1 MPDTHSD
8 GELNKRRSGSVP
20 NATLK
25 SILAILS
32 EFSGVDFLQY
42 KLSTITRR
50 LQRRM
55 SLVNSQSFEEYLTF
69 IKDNENEQN
78 IVYADLLIHVSSFF
92 RDESSFEY
100 LLRFILPQ
108 VVRHAREKEEQV
120 RVWVAGCATGEEAYS
135 IAMCLYE
142 LMGDEHFTSN
152 VKIFA
157 TDLSEAVIATARK
170 AVYTQAQ
177 VAGISPERLER
188 FFIEVEQGYEISA
201 NIRDACVFACHN
213 MLTDPPFAKLNL
225 ISCRNVLIY
234 MQPVLQKKMLSIF
247 NYALKD
253 RGFLWLGKSET
264 NRSPDLFDMPSKKT
278 KIYLKKN
285 VDKWTLRNAFP
296 TNKKIKHMTPSFDQE
311 RDENIDAQKAA
322 DGIILSLY
330 APSAVL
336 LNEKF
341 DIVEFRGVTTQ
352 FFEHGPGKASLNILK
367 LAHRDLVHSLRSALS
382 QAQSTKRNVRK
393 EGLTITTAGA
403 NMTVSFEIV
412 YISNLHENYYL
423 VIFNNQSNDNAGGE
437 MAVRRVDVVETPDEK
452 NLRIFQLEKEVQRYK
467 EELRAVAEAYEA
479 TNEELQSANEELKS
493 LNEELEVSQEEL
505 QVINDELST
514 RNNDLLERN
523 NQLNNA
529 RLYAES
535 IVNTVHESLL
545 ILDTNIRV
553 VSANASFYRAFKM
566 ERKETEGKLLYELGH
581 KQWNTSDLRALMEN
595 LMTSRTPFSNYE
607 LTYKSPNSGA
617 RTIVMNGQL
626 ITSQDLKEELILI
639 AIEDITEVREAR
651 ERIAR
656 KQEVLRNNE
665 ERLRL
670 ALDGTKTGTWDFN
683 PVTKE
688 ILLSDRSRELF
699 GVTSTAPLQF
709 DSFIQTIH
717 PVDMPFVRS
726 AIYAALTGKDNGHI
740 NLDFRI
746 NLADDKVNWISCT
759 AQVFFDETNTAVR
772 VVGVVTDITENK
784 QFEKHLQEVNNR
796 LNFALQTGRLG
807 SWELELATGTIMSN
821 DQFKSN
827 FGLSAQVTFTY
838 EKLLA
843 MILPEDVRRADDA
856 LQYALNNRTLFAEE
870 YRIRWSDNTI
880 HWIAASGQGIYDED
894 GAVRRMIGV
903 AVDIT
908 ERKQAQLHLQQ
919 SEAYFRMIADT
930 APAMIWI
937 AEKDGSFSFFNK
949 AWQKYTGR
957 NLDQNK
963 DNGWY
968 DIMHPEDIDKW
979 KIGFSRSSRDR
990 KNFYAEFRLKR
1001 HDGTYHWLA
1010 CSGIP
1015 RFNSQDEFVGFIG
1028 ACTDIDDQK
1037 MVEDALERKVRER
1050 TIALED
1056 ANANLSKRNHELE
1069 QFVFITSHD
1078 LQEPLRKIR
1087 LFADMLESVKPNTPT
1102 KIDTALYLRKVKQ
1115 SAIRMSDLIRDLIAY
1130 SRLELGENAF
1140 LPVDL
1145 NQIVA
1150 NVIED
1155 FELLIR
1161 DKNAQIEVNELPV
1174 IDAVPLQM
1182 NQLFYNLIGNA
1193 LKFSSNNTECRISIT
1208 ANKISDAE
1216 MQDLPLLTKGPTY
1229 YRIIVQDNGI
1239 GFNQSYADKLFVI
1252 FQRLNQKEKYEGTG
1266 IGLALCRKIMDIH
1279 NGDIQAF
1286 GVELQGAAFHIIIP
1300 ETQQ

>member
-1 MPDTHSD
+1 MPDTHSE
-8 GELNKRRSGSVP
+8 GELNRRRSGSIP
-20 NATLK
+20 NAALK

-42 KLSTITRR
+42 KVSTITRR

-55 SLVNSQSFEEYLTF
+55 SLVNIQRFEDYLTF

-108 VVRHAREKEEQV
+108 VVKQSRENEEQV
-120 RVWVAGCATGEEAYS
+120 RIWVAGCATGEEAYS

-142 LMGDEHFTSN
+142 LMGDEHFASN

-170 AVYTQAQ
+170 AVYSASHVET
-177 VAGISPERLER
+177 VSPERLER
-188 FFIEVEQGYEISA
+188 FFIEVEQGYEIA
-201 NIRDACVFACHN
+201 GIIRDACVFACHN
-213 MLTDPPFAKLNL
+213 MLTDPPFAKLDL

-264 NRSPDLFDMPSKKT
+264 NRSPDLFEMPSKKT

-311 RDENIDAQKAA
+311 RDENVDAQKAA
-322 DGIILSLY
+322 DSIILSMY

-336 LNEKF
+336 LNEKL
-341 DIVEFRGVTTQ
+341 DIIEFRGVTMQ
-352 FFEHGPGKASLNILK
+352 FFEHSPGKASLNILK

-382 QAQSTKRNVRK
+382 QAQSTRRNVRK
-393 EGLTITTAGA
+393 DGLTITNSGGVH
-403 NMTVSFEIV
+403 NVSLEIV
-412 YISNLHENYYL
+412 PISNLHENYYL
-423 VIFNNQSNDNAGGE
+423 VIFNNQQIDATGTDASI
-437 MAVRRVDVVETPDEK
+437 RRLDVAETPDEK
-452 NLRIFQLEKEVQRYK
+452 NLRIFQLEREVQRYK

-566 ERKETEGKLLYELGH
+566 ERKETEGKLLYELGS
-581 KQWNTSDLRALMEN
+581 KQWNTSDLRSLLEN
-595 LMTSRTPFSNYE
+595 LLTSRTPFANYE
-607 LTYKSPNSGA
+607 LTYKSAGNGP
-617 RTIVMNGQL
+617 RTIMMNGQL

-656 KQEVLRNNE
+656 KQEVVRTNE

-670 ALDGTKTGTWDFN
+670 ALDGTRTGTWDFN
-683 PVTKE
+683 PMSKE
-688 ILLSDRSRELF
+688 LLLSDKSRELF
-699 GVTSTAPLQF
+699 GITTTTPLEF
-709 DSFIQTIH
+709 DNFIKVIH
-717 PVDMPFVRS
+717 PADVPNVQTR
-726 AIYAALTGKDNGHI
+726 IYAALAGKENGQI
-740 NLDFRI
+740 NLEFRI
-746 NLADDKVNWISCT
+746 NLMDDNVTWISCK
-759 AQVFFDETNTAVR
+759 AQVFFDDHGHAVR
-772 VVGVVTDITENK
+772 VLGVVTDITENK
-784 QFEKHLQEVNNR
+784 LFEKHLQDVNNR
-796 LNFALQTGRLG
+796 LHFALQTGRLG
-807 SWELELATGTIMSN
+807 SWELDIASGVLTGN
-821 DQFKSN
+821 DQFRN
-827 FGLSAQVTFTY
+827 NLGLSSQSGLSK
-838 EKLLA
+838 EKLYSL
-843 MILPEDVRRADDA
+843 ILPEDVKRVDEA
-856 LQYALNNRTLFAEE
+856 LKYALNNRSLYVEE
-870 YRIRWSDNTI
+870 YRVRWPDNSI
-880 HWIAASGQGIYDED
+880 HWIAATGQGVYEED
-894 GAVRRMIGV
+894 GSVKKMIGV
-903 AVDIT
+903 TADIT

-937 AEKDGSFSFFNK
+937 AETNGSFSFFNK

-957 NLDQNK
+957 TLEQNK

-979 KIGFSRSSRDR
+979 KINFSRSSRDR

-1001 HDGTYHWLA
+1001 HDATYHWLA

-1087 LFADMLESVKPNTPT
+1087 LFADMLESVKPGSPS
-1102 KIDTALYLRKVKQ
+1102 KIDTTLYLRKVKQ

-1145 NQIVA
+1145 NQIVS

-1155 FELLIR
+1155 FELLIK
-1161 DKNAQIEVNELPV
+1161 DKNAFIEANELPV

-1182 NQLFYNLIGNA
+1182 NQLFYNLLGNA
-1193 LKFSSNNTECRISIT
+1193 LKFSRSEGECRITIT
-1208 ANKISDAE
+1208 ANRISDSE
-1216 MQDLPLLTKGPTY
+1216 MTDLPLLPKGPSY
-1229 YRIIVQDNGI
+1229 FRITVSDNGI
-1239 GFNQSYADKLFVI
+1239 GFNQAYADKLFVI
-1252 FQRLNQKEKYEGTG
+1252 FQRLNQKEKFEGTG

-1286 GVELQGAAFHIIIP
+1286 GVEHQGASFHILIP
-1300 ETQQ
+1300 ESQQ

>member
-1 MPDTHSD
+1 MSETHAE
-8 GELNKRRSGSVP
+8 GEFNKKRSGSVL
-20 NATLK
+20 NTALK

-55 SLVNSQSFEEYLTF
+55 SLVNIQEFEEYLTF
-69 IKDNENEQN
+69 IKDNESEQN
-78 IVYADLLIHVSSFF
+78 TVYADLLIHVSSFF
-92 RDESSFEY
+92 RDEGSFEY
-100 LLRFILPQ
+100 LLRYILPQ
-108 VVRHAREKEEQV
+108 VVRQAREKEEQV

-135 IAMCLYE
+135 IAICLYE
-142 LMGDEHFTSN
+142 LMGDEHFADN

-157 TDLSEAVIATARK
+157 TDLSETVIATARK
-170 AVYTQAQ
+170 AVYTKEQ
-177 VAGISPERLER
+177 VAGVSEARLAQ
-188 FFIEVEQGYEISA
+188 FFIEREQGYEITA
-201 NIRDACVFACHN
+201 IIRDVCVFACHN

-247 NYALKD
+247 NYALKE

-311 RDENIDAQKAA
+311 RDENVDAQKAA
-322 DGIILSLY
+322 DNIILSMY

-336 LNEKF
+336 LNEKL
-341 DIVEFRGVTTQ
+341 DIIEFRGVTMQ

-382 QAQSTKRNVRK
+382 QAQSTRRNVRK
-393 EGLTITTAGA
+393 EGLTIATGGTTL
-403 NMTVSFEIV
+403 NVSFEIV
-412 YISNLHENYYL
+412 PINSLHDTYYL
-423 VIFNNQSNDNAGGE
+423 VIFNNQQNELAGSELAG
-437 MAVRRVDVVETPDEK
+437 RKVDILETADEK
-452 NLRIFQLEKEVQRYK
+452 NLRIQQLEKEVQRYK

-566 ERKETEGKLLYELGH
+566 ERKETEGKLLYELGS

-595 LMTSRTPFSNYE
+595 LLTSRTPFANYE
-607 LTYKSPNSGA
+607 LTYKSSANGL
-617 RTIVMNGQL
+617 RTIMMNGQL

-639 AIEDITEVREAR
+639 AIEDITEIREAR

-656 KQEVLRNNE
+656 KQEIVRNNE

-683 PVTKE
+683 VLSRE
-688 ILLSDRSRELF
+688 LLLSDRSRELF
-699 GVTSTAPLQF
+699 GITSSAPLEF
-709 DSFIQTIH
+709 DAFLSVIH
-717 PVDMPFVRS
+717 PVDAPVVQ
-726 AIYAALTGKDNGHI
+726 ANIAAALAGKDNGQV

-746 NLADDKVNWISCT
+746 NLAEERVNWISCK
-759 AQVFFDETNTAVR
+759 AQVFYDQHGNAAR
-772 VVGVVTDITENK
+772 VLGVVTDITESK

-796 LNFALQTGRLG
+796 LNFAMQTGRLG
-807 SWELELATGTIMSN
+807 SWELDLSTGAMHCN
-821 DQFKSN
+821 EQFRSN
-827 FGLSAQVTFTY
+827 FGLPSQTQLTY
-838 EKLLA
+838 EKLLSL
-843 MILPEDVRRADDA
+843 ILPEDVQRADDA
-856 LQYALNNRTLFAEE
+856 LKYAVNNRTLYVEE
-870 YRIRWSDNTI
+870 YRIRWPDNSV
-880 HWIAASGQGIYDED
+880 HWIAVTGQAIFDED
-894 GAVRRMIGV
+894 SAARRMIGV
-903 AVDIT
+903 TVDIT

-937 AEKDGSFSFFNK
+937 AEKDGTFSYFNK

-957 NLDQNK
+957 SLEQNK
-963 DNGWY
+963 DSGWY
-968 DIMHPEDIDKW
+968 DIMHPEDTDKW
-979 KIGFSRSSRDR
+979 KINFSRSSRDR

-1087 LFADMLESVKPNTPT
+1087 LFADMLESVKPGTT

-1145 NQIVA
+1145 NQIVT

-1155 FELLIR
+1155 FELLIK
-1161 DKNAQIEVNELPV
+1161 DKDAKIEVNELPV

-1193 LKFSSNNTECRISIT
+1193 LKFSGTNGDCRVTIT

-1216 MQDLPLLTKGPTY
+1216 MKDLPTLTVGPTY
-1229 YRIIVQDNGI
+1229 YRIVVADNGI
-1239 GFNQSYADKLFVI
+1239 GFNQAYADKLFVI
-1252 FQRLNQKEKYEGTG
+1252 FQRLNQKEKFEGTG

-1286 GVELQGAAFHIIIP
+1286 GVEQQGAAFHIIIP

>member
-1 MPDTHSD
+1 MSDTHTE
-8 GELNKRRSGSVP
+8 GELNKRRSGSAP
-20 NATLK
+20 NAALK

-32 EFSGVDFLQY
+32 ESSGVDFLQY

-55 SLVNSQSFEEYLTF
+55 SLVNVQGFEEYLTF
-69 IKDNENEQN
+69 IKENEDEQN

-100 LLRFILPQ
+100 LLRYVLPQ
-108 VVRHAREKEEQV
+108 VVKQAREKEEQV

-135 IAMCLYE
+135 IAICLYE
-142 LMGDEHFTSN
+142 LMGDAQFSN
-152 VKIFA
+152 KVKIFA

-170 AVYTQAQ
+170 AVYTKTQ
-177 VAGISPERLER
+177 VAGVPAARLAK
-188 FFIEVEQGYEISA
+188 FFVEGEQGYEIA
-201 NIRDACVFACHN
+201 AIIRDACVFACHN
-213 MLTDPPFAKLNL
+213 MLTDPPFANLHL

-247 NYALKD
+247 NYALTD

-311 RDENIDAQKAA
+311 RDGNIDAQKAA
-322 DGIILSLY
+322 DSIILSMY

-336 LNEKF
+336 LDEKF
-341 DIVEFRGVTTQ
+341 DIIEFRGVTMQ
-352 FFEHGPGKASLNILK
+352 FFEHGPGRASLNILK

-382 QAQSTKRNVRK
+382 QAQSAKRNVRK
-393 EGLTITTAGA
+393 EGLTIANGVTTL
-403 NMTVSFEIV
+403 NVSFEV
-412 YISNLHENYYL
+412 VPISSLHDSYYL
-423 VIFNNQSNDNAGGE
+423 VIFNHQQHQDFVGE
-437 MAVRRVDVVETPDEK
+437 LSVRKPEAPETTDEK
-452 NLRIFQLEKEVQRYK
+452 NLRILQLEKEVQRYK

-514 RNNDLLERN
+514 RNNDLVERN

-553 VSANASFYRAFKM
+553 VSANASFYRTFKM
-566 ERKETEGKLLYELGH
+566 ERKETEGKLLYELGN
-581 KQWNTSDLRALMEN
+581 KQWNTSELRSLMEN
-595 LMTSRTPFSNYE
+595 LLTSRTPFTNYE
-607 LTYKSPNSGA
+607 LTYKASANGL
-617 RTIVMNGQL
+617 RTIKMNGQL
-626 ITSQDLKEELILI
+626 ITSQDLREELILI

-656 KQEVLRNNE
+656 KQELVRTNE

-670 ALDGTKTGTWDFN
+670 ALDGTRTGTWDFN
-683 PVTKE
+683 PLSRE
-688 ILLSDRSRELF
+688 LLLSDKSRELF
-699 GVTSTAPLQF
+699 GITATAPLEF
-709 DSFIQTIH
+709 DSFIKGIH
-717 PVDMPFVRS
+717 PADAPAVQGR
-726 AIYAALTGKDNGHI
+726 ITAALAGKDKGHI
-740 NLDFRI
+740 NIDFRI
-746 NLADDKVNWISCT
+746 NLAEDKVAWISCK
-759 AQVFFDETNTAVR
+759 AQVFYDDNGTAVR
-772 VVGVVTDITENK
+772 VLGVVTDITESK
-784 QFEKHLQEVNNR
+784 QFEKHLQEVNNK
-796 LNFALQTGRLG
+796 LNFAMQTGKLG
-807 SWELELATGTIMSN
+807 SWEMEVSTGIMHCN
-821 DQFKSN
+821 EQFRSN
-827 FGLSAQVTFTY
+827 FGLSSQTQLTY
-838 EKLLA
+838 EKLLSL
-843 MILPEDVRRADDA
+843 ILPEDARRADEA
-856 LQYALNNRTLFAEE
+856 LQYSLNNRVLYVEE
-870 YRIRWSDNTI
+870 YRVKWPDNSI
-880 HWIAASGQGIYDED
+880 HWIAATGQGVYDEE
-894 GAVRRMIGV
+894 GAAKKMIGV
-903 AVDIT
+903 ALDIT

-957 NLDQNK
+957 THDQNK

-968 DIMHPEDIDKW
+968 DIMHPEDTDKW
-979 KIGFSRSSRDR
+979 KISFSRSSRDR

-1001 HDGTYHWLA
+1001 YDGTYHWLA

-1087 LFADMLESVKPNTPT
+1087 LFADMLESVKPGTS

-1115 SAIRMSDLIRDLIAY
+1115 SAIRMSDLIRDLISY

-1145 NQIVA
+1145 NQIVT

-1161 DKNAQIEVNELPV
+1161 DKNATIEVDELPV

-1193 LKFSSNNTECRISIT
+1193 LKFSGTEGDSRVTIT
-1208 ANKISDAE
+1208 SNKISDAE
-1216 MQDLPLLTKGPTY
+1216 LNDLPSLPVGPTY
-1229 YRIIVQDNGI
+1229 YRIVVADNGI
-1239 GFNQSYADKLFVI
+1239 GFNQAYADKLFVI
-1252 FQRLNQKEKYEGTG
+1252 FQRLNQKEKFEGTG

-1286 GVELQGAAFHIIIP
+1286 GVEHQGAAFHIIIP

>member
-1 MPDTHSD
+1 MSD
-8 GELNKRRSGSVP
+8 IYTEGEVNKRRPGPVS
-20 NATLK
+20 NAALK
-25 SILAILS
+25 SILAVLS

-55 SLVNSQSFEEYLTF
+55 SLVNIQEFEEYLTF
-69 IKDNENEQN
+69 IKDNESEQN

-92 RDESSFEY
+92 RDGGSFEY
-100 LLRFILPQ
+100 LQRFILPQ
-108 VVRHAREKEEQV
+108 VVNQAHEKKEQV
-120 RVWVAGCATGEEAYS
+120 RIWVAGCATGEEAYS
-135 IAMCLYE
+135 IAICLYE
-142 LMGDEHFTSN
+142 IMGDRHFSN
-152 VKIFA
+152 KVKIFA

-170 AVYTQAQ
+170 AIYTKAQ
-177 VAGISPERLER
+177 VAGVSATRLTQ
-188 FFIEVEQGYEISA
+188 FFAEGEQGYQISA
-201 NIRDACVFACHN
+201 TIRDACVFACHN
-213 MLTDPPFAKLNL
+213 MLTDPPFAKLHL

-247 NYALKD
+247 NYALTD
-253 RGFLWLGKSET
+253 HGFLWLGKSET
-264 NRSPDLFDMPSKKT
+264 NRSPDLFEMPSKKT

-285 VDKWTLRNAFP
+285 VDKWTLKNAFP

-311 RDENIDAQKAA
+311 RDDNIDAQKAA
-322 DGIILSLY
+322 DSIILSMY

-341 DIVEFRGVTTQ
+341 DIIEFRGVTMQ
-352 FFEHGPGKASLNILK
+352 FFEHGPGRASLNIFK
-367 LAHRDLVHSLRSALS
+367 LAHKDLVHSLRSALNH
-382 QAQSTKRNVRK
+382 AQSVRRNVRK
-393 EGLTITTAGA
+393 DGLTITTGNA
-403 NMTVSFEIV
+403 TLHVSFEV
-412 YISNLHENYYL
+412 VPISNLHGSYYL
-423 VIFNNQSNDNAGGE
+423 VIFNQQPQHELTGGE
-437 MAVRRVDVVETPDEK
+437 LSVKKAEVPETTDEK
-452 NLRIFQLEKEVQRYK
+452 NLRIQQLEKEVQRYK

-553 VSANASFYRAFKM
+553 VSANASFYRSFKM
-566 ERKETEGKLLYELGH
+566 ERKETEGKLLYEMGS

-595 LMTSRTPFSNYE
+595 LLTSRTPFASYE
-607 LTYKSPNSGA
+607 LTYKTSSNGP
-617 RTIVMNGQL
+617 RTIMMNGQL

-639 AIEDITEVREAR
+639 AIEDVTEVREAR

-656 KQEVLRNNE
+656 KQEIVRTNE

-670 ALDGTKTGTWDFN
+670 ALEGTKTGTWDFN
-683 PVTKE
+683 PLSRE
-688 ILLSDRSRELF
+688 LFLSDRSRELF
-699 GVTSTAPLQF
+699 GITSSSPMEF
-709 DSFIQTIH
+709 DNFIKAIH
-717 PVDMPFVRS
+717 PADASGVQGRI
-726 AIYAALTGKDNGHI
+726 AAALAGRENGAI
-740 NLDFRI
+740 NVDFRI
-746 NLADDKVNWISCT
+746 NLADDKVNWISCK
-759 AQVFFDETNTAVR
+759 AQVYFDENGTAIR
-772 VVGVVTDITENK
+772 VLGVVTDTTENK
-784 QFEKHLQEVNNR
+784 QFEKHLQEANNR
-796 LNFALQTGRLG
+796 LNFAMQTGRLG
-807 SWELELATGTIMSN
+807 SWELELSTGVMYCN
-821 DQFKSN
+821 EQFRTN
-827 FGLSAQVTFTY
+827 FGLSSQAQVTY
-838 EKLLA
+838 EKLLSLV
-843 MILPEDVRRADDA
+843 LPEDVQRVADA
-856 LQYALNNRTLFAEE
+856 LQQALENHVLYAEE
-870 YRIRWSDNTI
+870 YRIKWPDSSI
-880 HWIAASGQGIYDED
+880 HWIAATGQGIYDDE
-894 GAVRRMIGV
+894 GIAKRVIGV
-903 AVDIT
+903 ALDIT

-949 AWQKYTGR
+949 GWQKYTGR
-957 NLDQNK
+957 TLEQNK
-963 DNGWY
+963 NNGWY

-979 KIGFSRSSRDR
+979 KINFSRSSRDR

-1015 RFNSQDEFVGFIG
+1015 RINSQDEFIGFIG

-1087 LFADMLESVKPNTPT
+1087 LFADMLESVKPGSS

-1145 NQIVA
+1145 NQIVT

-1155 FELLIR
+1155 FELLIK
-1161 DKNAQIEVNELPV
+1161 DKNAKIDVDELPV

-1193 LKFSSNNTECRISIT
+1193 LKFSGTNGDARITIT
-1208 ANKISDAE
+1208 ANKISDTE
-1216 MQDLPLLTKGPTY
+1216 MKELPSLTVGPTY
-1229 YRIIVQDNGI
+1229 YRIIVADNGI
-1239 GFNQSYADKLFVI
+1239 GFNQAYADKLFVI
-1252 FQRLNQKEKYEGTG
+1252 FQRLNQKEKFEGTG

-1286 GVELQGAAFHIIIP
+1286 GVEQQGAAFHIIIP

>member
-1 MPDTHSD
+1 MSDTHAD

-20 NATLK
+20 NASLK

-55 SLVNSQSFEEYLTF
+55 SLVNLQGFEEYLTF

-78 IVYADLLIHVSSFF
+78 IVYEDLLIHVSSFF
-92 RDESSFEY
+92 RDEGSFEY

-108 VVRHAREKEEQV
+108 IVRLAREKDEQV
-120 RVWVAGCATGEEAYS
+120 RIWVAGCATGEEAYS
-135 IAMCLYE
+135 IAICLYE
-142 LMGDEHFTSN
+142 LMGDEHFADK

-157 TDLSEAVIATARK
+157 TDLSETVIATARK
-170 AVYTQAQ
+170 ASYTKTQ
-177 VAGISPERLER
+177 VAGVSETRLAQFFVER
-188 FFIEVEQGYEISA
+188 EQGYEISA
-201 NIRDACVFACHN
+201 VIRDVCVFACHN
-213 MLTDPPFAKLNL
+213 MLTDPPFANLNL

-264 NRSPDLFDMPSKKT
+264 NRSADLFDMPSKKT

-311 RDENIDAQKAA
+311 RDGNIDAQKAA
-322 DGIILSLY
+322 DSIILSMY
-330 APSAVL
+330 APSGVL

-341 DIVEFRGVTTQ
+341 DIIEFRGVTMQ

-382 QAQSTKRNVRK
+382 QVQSTRRNIRK
-393 EGLTITTAGA
+393 EGLTVSMGTTTL
-403 NMTVSFEIV
+403 NVSFEIV
-412 YISNLHENYYL
+412 PINSLHESYYL
-423 VIFNNQSNDNAGGE
+423 VIFNNQQQELTGSDTAL
-437 MAVRRVDVVETPDEK
+437 RKTDVQETADEK
-452 NLRIFQLEKEVQRYK
+452 NLRILQLEKEVQRYK

-553 VSANASFYRAFKM
+553 VSANASFYRSFKM
-566 ERKETEGKLLYELGH
+566 ERKETEGKLLYELES
-581 KQWNTSDLRALMEN
+581 KQWNTSDLRVMMEN
-595 LMTSRTPFSNYE
+595 LLTSRTPFANYE
-607 LTYKSPNSGA
+607 LTYKSFGNGH
-617 RTIVMNGQL
+617 RTIMMNGQL

-656 KQEVLRNNE
+656 KQEVVRTNE

-683 PVTKE
+683 PLTRE
-688 ILLSDRSRELF
+688 LFLSDRSRELF
-699 GVTSTAPLQF
+699 GITSSAPLQF
-709 DSFIQTIH
+709 DGFLNAIH
-717 PVDMPFVRS
+717 PADAPNVQLNIAS
-726 AIYAALTGKDNGHI
+726 ALSGKDNGQI

-746 NLADDKVNWISCT
+746 NLAEEKVNWISCK
-759 AQVFFDETNTAVR
+759 AQVSYDENGVAVR
-772 VVGVVTDITENK
+772 VLGVVTDVTESK
-784 QFEKHLQEVNNR
+784 QFEKHLQEVNSK

-807 SWELELATGTIMSN
+807 SWELELATGVLHCN
-821 DQFKSN
+821 EQFRSN
-827 FGLSAQVTFTY
+827 FGLPTQTQLTY
-838 EKLLA
+838 ERLLSL
-843 MILPEDVRRADDA
+843 ILPEDVQRADEA
-856 LQYALNNRTLFAEE
+856 LQFALNNRTLYVEE
-870 YRIRWSDNTI
+870 YRIKWPDNSV
-880 HWIAASGQGIYDED
+880 HWIAATGQGIFDED
-894 GAVRRMIGV
+894 GFAKRVVGV
-903 AVDIT
+903 TLDIT

-937 AEKDGSFSFFNK
+937 AEKNGSFSFFNK

-957 NLDQNK
+957 SLDQNL
-963 DNGWY
+963 DSGWY

-979 KIGFSRSSRDR
+979 KISFSRSSRDR

-1015 RFNSQDEFVGFIG
+1015 RFNSQDEFAGFIG

-1087 LFADMLESVKPNTPT
+1087 LFADMLESVKTDNA

-1145 NQIVA
+1145 NLIVT

-1155 FELLIR
+1155 FELLIK
-1161 DKNAQIEVNELPV
+1161 DKNATIEVNELPV

-1193 LKFSSNNTECRISIT
+1193 LKFSGANGDCRVTIT
-1208 ANKISDAE
+1208 ANKITDPE
-1216 MQDLPLLTKGPTY
+1216 MKDLPALSAGPVY
-1229 YRIIVQDNGI
+1229 YRIIVADNGI
-1239 GFNQSYADKLFVI
+1239 GFNQAYADKLFVI
-1252 FQRLNQKEKYEGTG
+1252 FQRLNQKEKFEGTG
-1266 IGLALCRKIMDIH
+1266 IGLALCRKIMEIH
-1279 NGDIQAF
+1279 NGDIQAY
-1286 GVELQGAAFHIIIP
+1286 GVEQQGAAFHIIIP

>member
-1 MPDTHSD
+1 MSDTHAE
-8 GELNKRRSGSVP
+8 GEVNKRRSGSVS
-20 NATLK
+20 NAALK
-25 SILAILS
+25 SILTVLS

-55 SLVNSQSFEEYLTF
+55 SLVNIHGFEEYLTF
-69 IKDNENEQN
+69 IKENENEQN

-92 RDESSFEY
+92 RDGGSFEY
-100 LLRFILPQ
+100 LQRFVLPLVIQ
-108 VVRHAREKEEQV
+108 QAQDRKEQV
-120 RVWVAGCATGEEAYS
+120 RIWVAGCATGEEAYS
-135 IAMCLYE
+135 IAICLYE
-142 LMGDEHFTSN
+142 LMGDEQFSN
-152 VKIFA
+152 KVKIFA

-170 AVYTQAQ
+170 AIYTKTQ
-177 VAGISPERLER
+177 VAGVSATRLGQ
-188 FFIEVEQGYEISA
+188 FFAEGEQGYEISA
-201 NIRDACVFACHN
+201 TIRDACVFACHN
-213 MLTDPPFAKLNL
+213 MLTDPPFAKLHL

-247 NYALKD
+247 NYALTD

-264 NRSPDLFDMPSKKT
+264 NRSPDLFEMPSKKT

-322 DGIILSLY
+322 DSIILSMY

-341 DIVEFRGVTTQ
+341 DIVEFRGVTMQ
-352 FFEHGPGKASLNILK
+352 FFEHGPGRASLNIFK
-367 LAHRDLVHSLRSALS
+367 LAHKDLVHSLRSALS
-382 QAQSTKRNVRK
+382 QAQSAKRNVRK
-393 EGLTITTAGA
+393 DGLAITTGGA
-403 NMTVSFEIV
+403 TLNVSFEVVPIG
-412 YISNLHENYYL
+412 NLHESYYL
-423 VIFNNQSNDNAGGE
+423 VIFNHQQQDLIGSDPIAKKT
-437 MAVRRVDVVETPDEK
+437 ETPETTDEK
-452 NLRIFQLEKEVQRYK
+452 NLRILQLEKEVQRYK

-553 VSANASFYRAFKM
+553 VSANASFYRTFKM
-566 ERKETEGKLLYELGH
+566 ERKETEGKLLYDMGN

-595 LMTSRTPFSNYE
+595 LLSSRTPFANYE
-607 LTYKSPNSGA
+607 LTYKASANGL
-617 RTIVMNGQL
+617 RTIMMNGQL

-656 KQEVLRNNE
+656 KQQILRNNE

-683 PVTKE
+683 PLSKE
-688 ILLSDRSRELF
+688 LLLSDRCRELF
-699 GVTSTAPLQF
+699 GITSSAPLEF
-709 DSFIQTIH
+709 DSFIRTIH
-717 PVDMPFVRS
+717 PADAPGVVARID
-726 AIYAALTGKDNGHI
+726 AALAGKDNGYLNI
-740 NLDFRI
+740 DFRI
-746 NLADDKVNWISCT
+746 NAEEDKVIWISCK
-759 AQVFFDETNTAVR
+759 AQVFYNESGMAMR
-772 VVGVVTDITENK
+772 VLGVVTDITESK
-784 QFEKHLQEVNNR
+784 QFEKHLQEVNDK
-796 LNFALQTGRLG
+796 LNFAMQTGRLG
-807 SWELELATGTIMSN
+807 SWELELSTGILHCN
-821 DQFKSN
+821 EQFRSN
-827 FGLSAQVTFTY
+827 FGLSSQTQLTY
-838 EKLLA
+838 EKLLS
-843 MILPEDVRRADDA
+843 LVVPEDVHRADDA
-856 LQYALNNRTLFAEE
+856 LQHALNNRVLYVEE
-870 YRIRWSDNTI
+870 YRIKWPDNSI
-880 HWIAASGQGIYDED
+880 HWIAATGHGVYDED
-894 GAVRRMIGV
+894 GTAKRVMGV
-903 AVDIT
+903 ALDVT

-957 NLDQNK
+957 TLDQNK

-968 DIMHPEDIDKW
+968 DILHPEDTDKW
-979 KIGFSRSSRDR
+979 KISFSRSSRER

-1001 HDGTYHWLA
+1001 YDGTYHWLA

-1087 LFADMLESVKPNTPT
+1087 LFADMLESVKPGTG

-1145 NQIVA
+1145 NQIVT

-1155 FELLIR
+1155 FELLIK
-1161 DKNAQIEVNELPV
+1161 DKNATIEVDELPV

-1193 LKFSSNNTECRISIT
+1193 LKFSGTNGDARVTIT
-1208 ANKISDAE
+1208 AGKISATE
-1216 MQDLPLLTKGPTY
+1216 QKELPSLSVGPTY
-1229 YRIIVQDNGI
+1229 YRIIVADNGI
-1239 GFNQSYADKLFVI
+1239 GFNQAYADKLFVI
-1252 FQRLNQKEKYEGTG
+1252 FQRLNQKDKFEGTG
-1266 IGLALCRKIMDIH
+1266 IGLALCRKIMEIH
-1279 NGDIQAF
+1279 KGDIQAF
-1286 GVELQGAAFHIIIP
+1286 GVEQQGAAFHIIIP

>member
-1 MPDTHSD
+1 MPDTHSE
-8 GELNKRRSGSVP
+8 GELNRRRSGSVP
-20 NATLK
+20 NAALK

-42 KLSTITRR
+42 KISTITRR

-55 SLVNSQSFEEYLTF
+55 SLVNIQRFEEYLTF

-92 RDESSFEY
+92 RDEGSFEY

-108 VVRHAREKEEQV
+108 VVRSAREKEEQV
-120 RVWVAGCATGEEAYS
+120 RIWVAGCATGEEAYS

-142 LMGDEHFTSN
+142 LMGDDHFASN

-170 AVYTQAQ
+170 AFYTASQ
-177 VAGISPERLER
+177 VAGVSPERLER
-188 FFIEVEQGYEISA
+188 FFVEVDQGYEISGV
-201 NIRDACVFACHN
+201 IRDACVFACHN

-264 NRSPDLFDMPSKKT
+264 NRSPDLFEMPSKKT

-285 VDKWTLRNAFP
+285 VDKWTLRSAFP

-311 RDENIDAQKAA
+311 RDENVDAQKAA
-322 DGIILSLY
+322 DSIILSMY

-336 LNEKF
+336 LNEKL
-341 DIVEFRGVTTQ
+341 DIVEFRGVTMQ

-393 EGLTITTAGA
+393 DGLTITTASGTL
-403 NMTVSFEIV
+403 NVSFEIV
-412 YISNLHENYYL
+412 PISNLHENYFL
-423 VIFNNQSNDNAGGE
+423 VIFNNQQNDLVGNEIA
-437 MAVRRVDVVETPDEK
+437 AKRVDVTETADEQ
-452 NLRIFQLEKEVQRYK
+452 NLRIFQLEREVQRYK

-553 VSANASFYRAFKM
+553 VSANASFYRSFKM
-566 ERKETEGKLLYELGH
+566 ERKETEGKLLYELGN
-581 KQWNTSDLRALMEN
+581 KQWNTSDLRSLMEN
-595 LMTSRTPFSNYE
+595 LLTSRTPFANYE
-607 LTYKSPNSGA
+607 LTYKSTGNGT
-617 RTIVMNGQL
+617 RTIMMNGQL

-656 KQEVLRNNE
+656 KQEVVRNNE

-670 ALDGTKTGTWDFN
+670 ALEGTRTGTWDFN
-683 PVTKE
+683 PLSKE
-688 ILLSDRSRELF
+688 LVLSDRSRELF
-699 GVTSTAPLQF
+699 GITALMPLDF
-709 DSFIQTIH
+709 DSFLKVIH
-717 PVDMPFVRS
+717 PADAAAAQGR
-726 AIYAALTGKDNGHI
+726 IYAALAGKDNGQI
-740 NLDFRI
+740 NVDFRI
-746 NLADDKVNWISCT
+746 NISEEKVNWISCK
-759 AQVFFDETNTAVR
+759 AQVFFDDHNTAVR
-772 VVGVVTDITENK
+772 VLGVVTDVTESK
-784 QFEKHLQEVNNR
+784 QFEKHLQEVNDR

-807 SWELELATGTIMSN
+807 SWELDLTSGVIHGNE
-821 DQFKSN
+821 QFKSN
-827 FGLSAQVTFTY
+827 YGLASQAGFTY

-843 MILPEDVRRADDA
+843 MILPEDVRRAEEA
-856 LQYALNNRTLFAEE
+856 LQHALSNRMLYVEE
-870 YRIRWSDNTI
+870 YRIRWTDSSV
-880 HWIAASGQGIYDED
+880 HWIAATGQGVYEED
-894 GAVRRMIGV
+894 GSVKKMIGV
-903 AVDIT
+903 TMDIT
-908 ERKQAQLHLQQ
+908 ERKLAQLHLQQ

-957 NLDQNK
+957 SLDQNK

-968 DIMHPEDIDKW
+968 DIMHPEDTDKW
-979 KIGFSRSSRDR
+979 KINFSRSSRDR
-990 KNFYAEFRLKR
+990 KNFYSEFRLKR

-1087 LFADMLESVKPNTPT
+1087 LFADMLESVKPGTPT
-1102 KIDTALYLRKVKQ
+1102 KIDTAQYLRKVKQ

-1145 NQIVA
+1145 NQIVV

-1161 DKNAQIEVNELPV
+1161 DKNAKIDITELPV

-1193 LKFSSNNTECRISIT
+1193 LKFSIPNGECRITIT
-1208 ANKISDAE
+1208 ANKISDSE
-1216 MQDLPLLTKGPTY
+1216 LNDLPLLPKGPGY
-1229 YRIIVQDNGI
+1229 YRIIVADNGI
-1239 GFNQSYADKLFVI
+1239 GFNQTYADKLFVI
-1252 FQRLNQKEKYEGTG
+1252 FQRLNQKEKFEGTG

-1286 GVELQGAAFHIIIP
+1286 GVEQQGAAFHIIIP

>member
-1 MPDTHSD
+1 MSETHAD

-20 NATLK
+20 NAALK

-55 SLVNSQSFEEYLTF
+55 ALVNIQSFEEYLRF

-92 RDESSFEY
+92 RDEGSFEY

-108 VVRHAREKEEQV
+108 IVTQALEKEEQV
-120 RVWVAGCATGEEAYS
+120 RIWVAGCATGEEAYS
-135 IAMCLYE
+135 IAICLYE
-142 LMGDEHFTSN
+142 LMGGEHFADK

-170 AVYTQAQ
+170 AVYTKTQ
-177 VAGISPERLER
+177 VAGISEARLAQ
-188 FFIEVEQGYEISA
+188 FFVEGEQGYEISA
-201 NIRDACVFACHN
+201 IIRDVCVFACHN

-311 RDENIDAQKAA
+311 RDENVDAQKAA
-322 DGIILSLY
+322 DSIILSMY

-336 LNEKF
+336 LNEQF
-341 DIVEFRGVTTQ
+341 DIIEFRGVTMQ
-352 FFEHGPGKASLNILK
+352 FFEHGPGRASLNILK

-393 EGLTITTAGA
+393 EGLTVTTGG
-403 NMTVSFEIV
+403 TTFSVSFEIV
-412 YISNLHENYYL
+412 PINSLHDGYYL
-423 VIFNNQSNDNAGGE
+423 VIFNNQQNDLAGGE
-437 MAVRRVDVVETPDEK
+437 LITRKADIFETADEK
-452 NLRIFQLEKEVQRYK
+452 NLRILQLEKEVQRHK

-566 ERKETEGKLLYELGH
+566 ERKETEGKLLYELGN
-581 KQWNTSDLRALMEN
+581 KQWNTSDLRVLMEN
-595 LMTSRTPFSNYE
+595 LLTSRTPFANYE
-607 LTYKSPNSGA
+607 LTYKPSTNGT
-617 RTIVMNGQL
+617 RTIMMNGQL

-656 KQEVLRNNE
+656 KQEIVRTNE

-670 ALDGTKTGTWDFN
+670 ALEGTKTGTWDFN
-683 PVTKE
+683 PLTRE
-688 ILLSDRSRELF
+688 LLLSDRSRELF
-699 GVTSTAPLQF
+699 GIISSAPMEF
-709 DSFIQTIH
+709 DSFLKAIH
-717 PVDMPFVRS
+717 PADAPGVQANIS
-726 AIYAALTGKDNGHI
+726 AALAGRDNGQI

-746 NLADDKVNWISCT
+746 NLAEEKVNWISCK
-759 AQVFFDETNTAVR
+759 AQVFYDGNGTAVR
-772 VVGVVTDITENK
+772 VLGVVTDVTESK
-784 QFEKHLQEVNNR
+784 QFEKHLQEVNNK

-807 SWELELATGTIMSN
+807 SWELDLASGVLHCN
-821 DQFKSN
+821 EQFRSN
-827 FGLSAQVTFTY
+827 FGLPSQTQLTY
-838 EKLLA
+838 EKLLSL
-843 MILPEDVRRADDA
+843 IQPEDVQRADEA
-856 LQYALNNRTLFAEE
+856 LQYALNNRTLYVEE
-870 YRIRWSDNTI
+870 YRIRWPDNSI
-880 HWIAASGQGIYDED
+880 RWIAATGQGVFDEE
-894 GAVRRMIGV
+894 GVAGRVIGV
-903 AVDIT
+903 TLDIT
-908 ERKQAQLHLQQ
+908 ERKQAQLNLQQ

-937 AEKDGSFSFFNK
+937 AEKDGTFSFFNK

-957 NLDQNK
+957 SLDQNK
-963 DNGWY
+963 DSGWY

-979 KIGFSRSSRDR
+979 KINFSRSSRDR

-1001 HDGTYHWLA
+1001 YDGTYHWLA

-1087 LFADMLESVKPNTPT
+1087 LFADMLESVKPGTT
-1102 KIDTALYLRKVKQ
+1102 KIDTALYLHKVKQ

-1145 NQIVA
+1145 NQIVT

-1155 FELLIR
+1155 FELLIK
-1161 DKNAQIEVNELPV
+1161 DKNARIEVNELPV

-1193 LKFSSNNTECRISIT
+1193 LKFSGANGDCRVTIT
-1208 ANKISDAE
+1208 ANKISDSE
-1216 MQDLPLLTKGPTY
+1216 MNDFPSLPVGPTY
-1229 YRIIVQDNGI
+1229 YRIIVADNGI
-1239 GFNQSYADKLFVI
+1239 GFNQAYADKLFVI
-1252 FQRLNQKEKYEGTG
+1252 FQRLNQKEKFEGTG

-1286 GVELQGAAFHIIIP
+1286 GVEHQGSAFHIIIP

>member
-1 MPDTHSD
+1 
-8 GELNKRRSGSVP
+8 
-20 NATLK
+20 
-25 SILAILS
+25 
-32 EFSGVDFLQY
+32 
-42 KLSTITRR
+42 
-50 LQRRM
+50 
-55 SLVNSQSFEEYLTF
+55 
-69 IKDNENEQN
+69 
-78 IVYADLLIHVSSFF
+78 
-92 RDESSFEY
+92 
-100 LLRFILPQ
+100 
-108 VVRHAREKEEQV
+108 
-120 RVWVAGCATGEEAYS
+120 
-135 IAMCLYE
+135 
-142 LMGDEHFTSN
+142 
-152 VKIFA
+152 
-157 TDLSEAVIATARK
+157 
-170 AVYTQAQ
+170 
-177 VAGISPERLER
+177 
-188 FFIEVEQGYEISA
+188 
-201 NIRDACVFACHN
+201 
-213 MLTDPPFAKLNL
+213 
-225 ISCRNVLIY
+225 
-234 MQPVLQKKMLSIF
+234 
-247 NYALKD
+247 
-253 RGFLWLGKSET
+253 
-264 NRSPDLFDMPSKKT
+264 
-278 KIYLKKN
+278 
-285 VDKWTLRNAFP
+285 
-296 TNKKIKHMTPSFDQE
+296 MTPSFDQE
-311 RDENIDAQKAA
+311 RDENVDAQKAA
-322 DGIILSLY
+322 DSIILSMY

-336 LNEKF
+336 LNEKL
-341 DIVEFRGVTTQ
+341 DIIEFRGVTMQ

-382 QAQSTKRNVRK
+382 QAQSTRRNVRK
-393 EGLTITTAGA
+393 DGLAITTTAGLLG
-403 NMTVSFEIV
+403 VSFEIV
-412 YISNLHENYYL
+412 PISNLHENFYL
-423 VIFNNQSNDNAGGE
+423 VIFNNQPNETISSDISP
-437 MAVRRVDVVETPDEK
+437 RRVDIVETADEK
-452 NLRIFQLEKEVQRYK
+452 NVRIFQLEKEVQRYK

-566 ERKETEGKLLYELGH
+566 ERKETEGKLLYELGN
-581 KQWNTSDLRALMEN
+581 KQWNTSDLRSLMEN
-595 LMTSRTPFSNYE
+595 LMTSRTPFANYE
-607 LTYKSPNSGA
+607 LTYKSPANGP
-617 RTIVMNGQL
+617 RTIMMNGQL

-656 KQEVLRNNE
+656 KQEIVRNNE

-670 ALDGTKTGTWDFN
+670 ALEGTRTGTWDFN
-683 PVTKE
+683 PMSKE
-688 ILLSDRSRELF
+688 LLLSDRSRELF
-699 GVTSTAPLQF
+699 GITSTAPMEF
-709 DSFIQTIH
+709 DSFIKAIFPADAPAVQARIH
-717 PVDMPFVRS
+717 
-726 AIYAALTGKDNGHI
+726 AALAGKDNGQI
-740 NLDFRI
+740 NIEFRI
-746 NLADDKVNWISCT
+746 SITEEKATWISCK
-759 AQVFFDETNTAVR
+759 AQVFFDDHRNAIR
-772 VVGVVTDITENK
+772 VLGVVTDVTENK
-784 QFEKHLQEVNNR
+784 LAEKHLYDVNNR

-807 SWELELATGTIMSN
+807 SWELELASGALSGN
-821 DQFKSN
+821 DQFKNN
-827 FGLSAQVTFTY
+827 FGLSSLSGFTQD
-838 EKLLA
+838 KLQAL
-843 MILPEDVRRADDA
+843 ILPEDAQRAEEA
-856 LQYALNNRTLFAEE
+856 LRYALNNRSIYVEE
-870 YRIRWSDNTI
+870 YRIRWPDNSV
-880 HWIAASGQGIYDED
+880 HWIAATGQGVYEED
-894 GAVRRMIGV
+894 GSVKKMIGV
-903 AVDIT
+903 TADIT

-957 NLDQNK
+957 GLDQNK

-979 KIGFSRSSRDR
+979 KINFSRSSRDR

-1015 RFNSQDEFVGFIG
+1015 RFNSQDDFVGFIG

-1056 ANANLSKRNHELE
+1056 ANINLSKRNHELE

-1087 LFADMLESVKPNTPT
+1087 LFADMLESVKPGTPS
-1102 KIDTALYLRKVKQ
+1102 KIDTAQYLRKVKQ

-1145 NQIVA
+1145 NQIVT

-1155 FELLIR
+1155 FELLIK
-1161 DKNAQIEVNELPV
+1161 DKNAIIDINELPV

-1193 LKFSSNNTECRISIT
+1193 LKFSGQNGECRITIT
-1208 ANKISDAE
+1208 AHKISDSE
-1216 MQDLPLLTKGPTY
+1216 MNDLPSLTKGPTY
-1229 YRIIVQDNGI
+1229 FRIVVADNGI
-1239 GFNQSYADKLFVI
+1239 GFNQTYADKLFVI
-1252 FQRLNQKEKYEGTG
+1252 FQRLNQKEKFEGTG

-1286 GVELQGAAFHIIIP
+1286 GVEHQGAAFHIIIP

>member
-1 MPDTHSD
+1 MLDTHAE
-8 GELNKRRSGSVP
+8 GEVNKRRSGSVP
-20 NATLK
+20 NIALK

-32 EFSGVDFLQY
+32 ESSGVDFLQY

-55 SLVNSQSFEEYLTF
+55 SLLSIQGFEEYLTF
-69 IKDNENEQN
+69 IKNNEDEQN

-92 RDESSFEY
+92 RDEGSFEY
-100 LLRFILPQ
+100 LLRCVLPQ
-108 VVRHAREKEEQV
+108 VVKQAREKKEQV

-135 IAMCLYE
+135 IAICLYE
-142 LMGDEHFTSN
+142 LMGDEHFSSK

-157 TDLSEAVIATARK
+157 TDLSESVIAAARK
-170 AVYTQAQ
+170 AVYTKTQ
-177 VAGISPERLER
+177 VAGVSAKRLAQ
-188 FFIEVEQGYEISA
+188 FFAEGEQGYEISA
-201 NIRDACVFACHN
+201 IIRDACVFASHN
-213 MLTDPPFAKLNL
+213 MLTDPPFANLHL

-247 NYALKD
+247 NYALTD

-285 VDKWTLRNAFP
+285 VAKWTLRNAFP
-296 TNKKIKHMTPSFDQE
+296 TNKKIKHMTPGFDQE
-311 RDENIDAQKAA
+311 REENIDAQKAA
-322 DGIILSLY
+322 DSIILSMY

-341 DIVEFRGVTTQ
+341 DIIEFRGVTMQ
-352 FFEHGPGKASLNILK
+352 FFEHGPGRASLNIFK
-367 LAHRDLVHSLRSALS
+367 LAHRDLVHSLRSALNH
-382 QAQSTKRNVRK
+382 AQSVRRNVRK
-393 EGLTITTAGA
+393 EGLTITTGGA
-403 NMTVSFEIV
+403 TLNVSFEV
-412 YISNLHENYYL
+412 VPISNLHDSYYL
-423 VIFNNQSNDNAGGE
+423 VIFNHQQQQEPATGE
-437 MAVRRVDVVETPDEK
+437 SVVRKPEMPETTDEK
-452 NLRIFQLEKEVQRYK
+452 NLRILHLEKEVQRYK

-553 VSANASFYRAFKM
+553 VSANASFYRTFKM
-566 ERKETEGKLLYELGH
+566 ERKETEGKLLYELGN
-581 KQWNTSDLRALMEN
+581 KQWNTSELRSLMEN
-595 LMTSRTPFSNYE
+595 LMTSRTPFANYE
-607 LTYKSPNSGA
+607 LTHKTSANGL
-617 RTIVMNGQL
+617 RTIKMNGQL

-651 ERIAR
+651 ERIAL
-656 KQEVLRNNE
+656 KQEIVRNNE

-670 ALDGTKTGTWDFN
+670 ALEGTRTGTWDFN
-683 PVTKE
+683 PLSRE
-688 ILLSDRSRELF
+688 LLLSDRSRELF
-699 GVTSTAPLQF
+699 GITSSAPLEF
-709 DSFIQTIH
+709 DSFIKAIH
-717 PVDMPFVRS
+717 PADAPGVQGR
-726 AIYAALTGKDNGHI
+726 ITAALAGKDNGYIH
-740 NLDFRI
+740 LDFRI
-746 NLADDKVNWISCT
+746 NLAEDKVVWISCK
-759 AQVFFDETNTAVR
+759 AQVSYDGNGAAAR
-772 VVGVVTDITENK
+772 VLGVVTDITESK
-784 QFEKHLQEVNNR
+784 QFEKHLQEVNNK

-807 SWELELATGTIMSN
+807 SWELELSTGVLHCNEQFRSN
-821 DQFKSN
+821 L
-827 FGLSAQVTFTY
+827 GLSSQAQLTY
-838 EKLLA
+838 EKLLSL
-843 MILPEDVRRADDA
+843 IVPEDAQYADEA
-856 LQYALNNRTLFAEE
+856 LQDALNNRVLYVDE
-870 YRIRWSDNTI
+870 YRIKWPDNSI
-880 HWIAASGQGIYDED
+880 RWIAATGQGVYEED
-894 GAVRRMIGV
+894 GTAKRVIGV
-903 AVDIT
+903 ALDIT

-937 AEKDGSFSFFNK
+937 AEKEGSFSFFNK

-957 NLDQNK
+957 TLDQNK
-963 DNGWY
+963 DTGWY

-979 KIGFSRSSRDR
+979 KISFSRSSRDR

-1001 HDGTYHWLA
+1001 YDGSYHWLA

-1087 LFADMLESVKPNTPT
+1087 LFADMLESVKPGTG

-1140 LPVDL
+1140 MPVDL
-1145 NQIVA
+1145 NQIVT

-1155 FELLIR
+1155 FELLIK
-1161 DKNAQIEVNELPV
+1161 DKNATIEVDELPV

-1193 LKFSSNNTECRISIT
+1193 LKFSGTNGDSRVTIT
-1208 ANKISDAE
+1208 AHKISDAE
-1216 MQDLPLLTKGPTY
+1216 MKDLPSLAVGPAY
-1229 YRIIVQDNGI
+1229 YRIIVADNGI
-1239 GFNQSYADKLFVI
+1239 GFNQAYADKLFVI
-1252 FQRLNQKEKYEGTG
+1252 FQRLNQKEKFEGTG

-1286 GVELQGAAFHIIIP
+1286 GVEHQGAAFHVIIP

>member
-1 MPDTHSD
+1 MSDTHAE
-8 GELNKRRSGSVP
+8 GEVNKKRSGSVS
-20 NATLK
+20 NAALK
-25 SILAILS
+25 SILAVLS

-55 SLVNSQSFEEYLTF
+55 SLVNIHSFEEYLTF
-69 IKDNENEQN
+69 IKDNESEQN

-92 RDESSFEY
+92 RDGSSFEY
-100 LLRFILPQ
+100 LQRFVLPQ
-108 VVRHAREKEEQV
+108 VVMQARERGEQV
-120 RVWVAGCATGEEAYS
+120 RIWVAGCATGEEAYS
-135 IAMCLYE
+135 IAICLYE
-142 LMGDEHFTSN
+142 LMGDEHFSN
-152 VKIFA
+152 KVKIFA

-170 AVYTQAQ
+170 AIYTKTQ
-177 VAGISPERLER
+177 VAGVSAARLAQ
-188 FFIEVEQGYEISA
+188 FFAEGEQGYEISPI
-201 NIRDACVFACHN
+201 IRDACVFACHN
-213 MLTDPPFAKLNL
+213 MLTDPPFAKLHL

-247 NYALKD
+247 NYALTD

-264 NRSPDLFDMPSKKT
+264 NRSPDLFEMPSKKT

-322 DGIILSLY
+322 DSIILSMY

-341 DIVEFRGVTTQ
+341 DIIEFRGVTMQ
-352 FFEHGPGKASLNILK
+352 YFEHGPGRASLNIFK
-367 LAHRDLVHSLRSALS
+367 LAHKDLVHSLRSALNH
-382 QAQSTKRNVRK
+382 AQSARRNVRK
-393 EGLTITTAGA
+393 EGLTINTGVAML
-403 NMTVSFEIV
+403 NVSFEVVPIG
-412 YISNLHENYYL
+412 NLHESYYL
-423 VIFNNQSNDNAGGE
+423 VIFNQQQHDPAGGE
-437 MAVRRVDVVETPDEK
+437 LIAKKMEMPETTDEK
-452 NLRIFQLEKEVQRYK
+452 NLRILQLEKEVQRYK

-514 RNNDLLERN
+514 RNNDLLDRN

-553 VSANASFYRAFKM
+553 VSANASFYRTFKM
-566 ERKETEGKLLYELGH
+566 ERKETEGKLLYEMGN
-581 KQWNTSDLRALMEN
+581 KQWNTSDLRSLMEN
-595 LMTSRTPFSNYE
+595 LLTSRTPFANYE
-607 LTYKSPNSGA
+607 LTYKDSVNGQ
-617 RTIVMNGQL
+617 RTIKMNGQL

-656 KQEVLRNNE
+656 KQEIVRTNE

-670 ALDGTKTGTWDFN
+670 ALEGTKTGTWDFN
-683 PVTKE
+683 PLSGE
-688 ILLSDRSRELF
+688 LLLSDRSRELF
-699 GVTSTAPLQF
+699 GVTTGTPLKF
-709 DSFIQTIH
+709 DSFIKAIHLADAPAVQGTIT
-717 PVDMPFVRS
+717 
-726 AIYAALTGKDNGHI
+726 AALAGKDNGSI
-740 NLDFRI
+740 NIDFRI
-746 NLADDKVNWISCT
+746 NLAEDKVNWISCK
-759 AQVFFDETNTAVR
+759 AQVYYDENGTAIR
-772 VVGVVTDITENK
+772 VLGVVTDITEGK

-796 LNFALQTGRLG
+796 LSFAMQTGRLG
-807 SWELELATGTIMSN
+807 SWELELSTGTVLCN
-821 DQFKSN
+821 EQFRSN
-827 FGLSAQVTFTY
+827 FGLPSKAQPTY
-838 EKLLA
+838 EKLLSL
-843 MILPEDVRRADDA
+843 ILPEDAQRVADA
-856 LQYALNNRTLFAEE
+856 LQQAVDNRVLFVEE
-870 YRIRWSDNTI
+870 YRIRWPDSSI
-880 HWIAASGQGIYDED
+880 HWIAASGQGIYDDE
-894 GAVRRMIGV
+894 GRAKRVIGV
-903 AVDIT
+903 ALDIT

-937 AEKDGSFSFFNK
+937 AERDGSFSFFNK

-957 NLDQNK
+957 TLDQNK

-968 DIMHPEDIDKW
+968 DIMHPEDTDKW
-979 KIGFSRSSRDR
+979 KINFSRSSRDR

-1087 LFADMLESVKPNTPT
+1087 LFADMLESAKPGAT

-1145 NQIVA
+1145 NQIVT

-1155 FELLIR
+1155 FELLIK
-1161 DKNAQIEVNELPV
+1161 DKNAIIEVDELPV

-1193 LKFSSNNTECRISIT
+1193 LKFSGPNGDTRVTIT
-1208 ANKISDAE
+1208 SNKISDTE
-1216 MQDLPLLTKGPTY
+1216 LKELPSLPVGPVY
-1229 YRIIVQDNGI
+1229 YRIIVADNGI
-1239 GFNQSYADKLFVI
+1239 GFNQAYADKLFVI
-1252 FQRLNQKEKYEGTG
+1252 FQRLNQKEKFEGTG

-1279 NGDIQAF
+1279 NGDIQAY
-1286 GVELQGAAFHIIIP
+1286 GVEQQGAAFHIIIP

>member
-1 MPDTHSD
+1 MPDTHSE
-8 GELNKRRSGSVP
+8 GELNRRRSGSIP
-20 NATLK
+20 NAALK
-25 SILAILS
+25 SILTILS

-42 KLSTITRR
+42 KISTITRR

-55 SLVNSQSFEEYLTF
+55 SLVNVHRFEEYLTF

-78 IVYADLLIHVSSFF
+78 VVYADLLIHVSSFF
-92 RDESSFEY
+92 RDEGSFEY

-108 VVRHAREKEEQV
+108 VVRQSREKEEQV
-120 RVWVAGCATGEEAYS
+120 RIWVAGCATGEEAYS
-135 IAMCLYE
+135 LAMCLYE
-142 LMGDEHFTSN
+142 LMGDENFASK

-170 AVYTQAQ
+170 AVYSSTQ
-177 VAGISPERLER
+177 VAGVSPERLER
-188 FFIEVEQGYEISA
+188 FFIEVEQGYEISGI
-201 NIRDACVFACHN
+201 IRDACVFACHN

-247 NYALKD
+247 NYALTD

-264 NRSPDLFDMPSKKT
+264 NRSPDLFEMPSKKT

-296 TNKKIKHMTPSFDQE
+296 TNKKIKHMTPSFDHE
-311 RDENIDAQKAA
+311 RDDNVDAQKAA
-322 DGIILSLY
+322 DSIILSMY

-336 LNEKF
+336 LNEKL
-341 DIVEFRGVTTQ
+341 DIIEFRGVTMQ

-382 QAQSTKRNVRK
+382 QAQSTRRNVRK
-393 EGLTITTAGA
+393 EGLTITTAGGLLG
-403 NMTVSFEIV
+403 VSFEIV
-412 YISNLHENYYL
+412 PISNLHENYYL
-423 VIFNNQSNDNAGGE
+423 VIFNNQPNEVATGE
-437 MAVRRVDVVETPDEK
+437 LVPRRVDMAETADEK

-566 ERKETEGKLLYELGH
+566 ERKETEGKLLYELGN
-581 KQWNTSDLRALMEN
+581 KQWNTSDLRSLMEN

-607 LTYKSPNSGA
+607 LTYKSPANGP
-617 RTIVMNGQL
+617 RTIMMNGQL

-656 KQEVLRNNE
+656 KQELVRTNE

-670 ALDGTKTGTWDFN
+670 ALEGTRTGTWDFN
-683 PVTKE
+683 PISKE
-688 ILLSDRSRELF
+688 LLLSDRSRELF
-699 GVTSTAPLQF
+699 GITSTTPLEF
-709 DSFIQTIH
+709 DSFIKEILPADVPAVQARIH
-717 PVDMPFVRS
+717 
-726 AIYAALTGKDNGHI
+726 AALAGKDNGQI
-740 NLDFRI
+740 NIEFRI
-746 NLADDKVNWISCT
+746 NLTDDKMTWVSCK
-759 AQVFFDETNTAVR
+759 AQAFFDAHGNAIR
-772 VVGVVTDITENK
+772 VLGVVTDITESK
-784 QFEKHLQEVNNR
+784 LAEKHLQDVNNR

-807 SWELELATGTIMSN
+807 SWELELATGIINGN
-821 DQFKSN
+821 DQFRSN
-827 FGLSAQVTFTY
+827 FGLSPQSNFTQ
-838 EKLLA
+838 EKLQAL
-843 MILPEDVRRADDA
+843 ILPEDAQRAEEA
-856 LQYALNNRTLFAEE
+856 MQYALNNRSLYVEE
-870 YRIRWSDNTI
+870 YRIRWPDNSV
-880 HWIAASGQGIYDED
+880 HWIAATGQGVYEED
-894 GAVRRMIGV
+894 GSVKKMIGV
-903 AVDIT
+903 TADIT

-957 NLDQNK
+957 GLDRNK

-979 KIGFSRSSRDR
+979 KINFSRSSRDR

-1056 ANANLSKRNHELE
+1056 ANINLSKRNHELE

-1087 LFADMLESVKPNTPT
+1087 LFADMLESVKPGTPS
-1102 KIDTALYLRKVKQ
+1102 KIDTAQYLRKVKQ

-1155 FELLIR
+1155 FELLVK
-1161 DKNAQIEVNELPV
+1161 DKNAIIDINELPV

-1193 LKFSSNNTECRISIT
+1193 LKFSRPNAACRITIT
-1208 ANKISDAE
+1208 AHKISDAE
-1216 MQDLPLLTKGPTY
+1216 MSDLPSLSKGPSY
-1229 YRIIVQDNGI
+1229 FRIIVADNGI
-1239 GFNQSYADKLFVI
+1239 GFNQTYADKLFVI
-1252 FQRLNQKEKYEGTG
+1252 FQRLNQKEKFEGTG

-1286 GVELQGAAFHIIIP
+1286 GVEHQGAAFHIIIP